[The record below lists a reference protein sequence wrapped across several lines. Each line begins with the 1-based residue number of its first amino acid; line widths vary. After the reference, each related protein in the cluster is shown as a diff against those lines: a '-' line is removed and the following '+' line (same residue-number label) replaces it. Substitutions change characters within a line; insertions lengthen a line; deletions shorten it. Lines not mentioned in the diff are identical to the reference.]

1 MIVALTIMAT
11 ASEMSRRTLALFGGA
26 LLLRLVL
33 LVYGHLQDVYMAV
46 KYTDVDYDVYTD
58 AAREMAA
65 GNSPFDR
72 TTYRYTPVLAVLMLP
87 NVFVHD
93 VFGKLLFVACDLL
106 IGHVLYQILRLRG
119 LPDQNAAM
127 YCCMWLFQPF
137 SVNIST
143 RGNADSIV
151 VLLVLVSLLLIMRKQ
166 LVLSALAYGAAVHF
180 KIYPIIYALAF
191 LVFLNGDFRA
201 SNAKWESSCKSSFC
215 FWVQLAGQVN
225 RDRLLFGAVSGGL
238 FLTLAAVCYY
248 FYGFQFLYETYLYHL
263 TRTDNRHN
271 FSVYF
276 YDLYLRYNTPSGFGV
291 GLLAFLPQL
300 ASLIAISFTYGRD
313 LPFAL
318 FALTMVFV
326 IFNKVCTAQ
335 YFLWY
340 TSFLPLIFPLTSLR
354 LQWKGLAMIA
364 AWLGSELHWLY
375 WAYHLEMQGV
385 NTFFP
390 LWLGG
395 LFFFSVN
402 VGILA
407 TLMWHHSYAPLFLNE
422 SILQLVPNDRPK
434 QQ

>member
-1 MIVALTIMAT
+1 
-11 ASEMSRRTLALFGGA
+11 MSRRTVALFGGA
-26 LLLRLVL
+26 LALRLAL
-33 LVYGHLQDVYMAV
+33 LLYGHVQDQFMAV
-46 KYTDVDYDVYTD
+46 KYTDVDYDVYQD
-58 AAREMAA
+58 AAREMAE
-65 GNSPFDR
+65 GNSPFER
-72 TTYRYTPVLAVLMLP
+72 TTYRYTPVLAFMLLP
-87 NVFVHD
+87 NIYVHQ

-106 IGHVLYQILRLRG
+106 VGYVLYRILRLRG
-119 LPDQNAAM
+119 LPDQNAVNF
-127 YCCMWLFQPF
+127 CCVWLFHPF

-151 VLLVLVSLLLIMRKQ
+151 VLLVMLSLLLIMRKQ
-166 LVLSALAYGAAVHF
+166 IVLSALAYGAAVHF

-191 LVFLNGDFRA
+191 LVFLNGDFRT
-201 SNAKWESSCKSSFC
+201 SNAKWTSSCGSSVC
-215 FWVQLAGQVN
+215 VWVKLAGQLN
-225 RDRLLFGAVSGGL
+225 RDRLVFGIVSGGL
-238 FLTLAAVCYY
+238 FLVLTGGFYY
-248 FYGFQFLYETYLYHL
+248 LYGFQFLYEAYLYHF

-300 ASLIAISFTYGRD
+300 TSLVAISFAYGRD

-318 FALTMVFV
+318 FALTTVFV

-340 TSFLPLIFPLTSLR
+340 TAFLPLIFPLTSLR
-354 LQWKGLAMIA
+354 FKWKGLAMIA
-364 AWLGSELHWLY
+364 AWLGGELHWLY
-375 WAYHLEMQGV
+375 WAYYLEMQCS

-390 LWLGG
+390 LWLAG
-395 LFFFSVN
+395 LAFFSVN

-407 TLMWHHSYAPLFLNE
+407 TLMRHHSFTPLFRRGQ
-422 SILQLVPNDRPK
+422 IRQLVPTGRRK

>member
-1 MIVALTIMAT
+1 M
-11 ASEMSRRTLALFGGA
+11 
-26 LLLRLVL
+26 
-33 LVYGHLQDVYMAV
+33 
-46 KYTDVDYDVYTD
+46 
-58 AAREMAA
+58 
-65 GNSPFDR
+65 
-72 TTYRYTPVLAVLMLP
+72 
-87 NVFVHD
+87 NV
-93 VFGKLLFVACDLL
+93 
-106 IGHVLYQILRLRG
+106 
-119 LPDQNAAM
+119 
-127 YCCMWLFQPF
+127 WLFHPF

-151 VLLVLVSLLLIMRKQ
+151 VLLVMLSLLLIMQKK

-191 LVFLNGDFRA
+191 LVFLNGDYRA
-201 SNAKWESSCKSSFC
+201 ANTKGLSSSSC
-215 FWVQLAGQVN
+215 FWVRLASQLN
-225 RDRLLFGAVSGGL
+225 RDRLVFGIVSGGL
-238 FLTLAAVCYY
+238 FIFLAAGFYHL
-248 FYGFQFLYETYLYHL
+248 YGFQFLYETYLYHF

-300 ASLIAISFTYGRD
+300 TSLVAISFAYGRD

-340 TSFLPLIFPLTSLR
+340 TAFLPLIFPLTSVKLKW
-354 LQWKGLAMIA
+354 QGLGMIL
-364 AWLGSELHWLY
+364 AWLGGELHWLY
-375 WAYHLEMQGV
+375 WAYQLEMQGV

-390 LWLGG
+390 LWMAG
-395 LFFFSVN
+395 LAFFSVN

-407 TLMWHHSYAPLFLNE
+407 TLMQHHSFTPLFRDGDV
-422 SILQLVPNDRPK
+422 LQLVPNNRPK
-434 QQ
+434 ED

>member
-1 MIVALTIMAT
+1 
-11 ASEMSRRTLALFGGA
+11 MSRRTLALFGGA
-26 LLLRLVL
+26 LVLRLAL
-33 LVYGHLQDVYMAV
+33 LLYGHLQDLYMAV
-46 KYTDVDYDVYTD
+46 KYTDVDYDVYSD
-58 AAREMAA
+58 AAREMAE
-65 GNSPFDR
+65 GHSPFER
-72 TTYRYTPVLAVLMLP
+72 TTYRYTPVLAFLLLP
-87 NVFVHD
+87 NIYVHQ
-93 VFGKLLFVACDLL
+93 VFGKLLFVSCDLL
-106 IGHVLYQILRLRG
+106 VGYVLYRILRLRG
-119 LPDQNAAM
+119 LPDTNAVN
-127 YCCMWLFQPF
+127 YCCVWLFHPF

-151 VLLVLVSLLLIMRKQ
+151 VLLVMLSLLLIMRRQ

-191 LVFLNGDFRA
+191 LVVYLHNFLNGDFRA
-201 SNAKWESSCKSSFC
+201 ANAKWLSSCNSSFC
-215 FWVQLAGQVN
+215 FWVQLAGQLN
-225 RDRLLFGAVSGGL
+225 RDRLVFGVVSGGL
-238 FLTLAAVCYY
+238 FVILAAGCYY
-248 FYGFQFLYETYLYHL
+248 LYGFQFLYEAYLYHF

-276 YDLYLRYNTPSGFGV
+276 YDLYLRYDTPSGFGV

-300 ASLIAISFTYGRD
+300 TSLVAVSFAYGRD

-340 TSFLPLIFPLTSLR
+340 TAFLPLIFPLTSLR
-354 LQWKGLAMIA
+354 LKWKGLAMIA
-364 AWLGSELHWLY
+364 AWLGGELHWLY

-390 LWLGG
+390 LWMAG
-395 LFFFSVN
+395 LAFFSVN

-407 TLMWHHSYAPLFLNE
+407 TLMRHHSFTPLFRSGQVLH
-422 SILQLVPNDRPK
+422 LVPSNRT
-434 QQ
+434 QLE

>member
-1 MIVALTIMAT
+1 MA
-11 ASEMSRRTLALFGGA
+11 E
-26 LLLRLVL
+26 
-33 LVYGHLQDVYMAV
+33 
-46 KYTDVDYDVYTD
+46 
-58 AAREMAA
+58 

-72 TTYRYTPVLAVLMLP
+72 TTYRYTPVLAFMLLP
-87 NVFVHD
+87 NIYVHQ

-106 IGHVLYQILRLRG
+106 VGYVLYRILRLRG
-119 LPDQNAAM
+119 LPDQRETKKAV
-127 YCCMWLFQPF
+127 WLFHPF

-151 VLLVLVSLLLIMRKQ
+151 VLLVMLSLLLIMRKQ

-201 SNAKWESSCKSSFC
+201 SNAKWAKSCGSSACVWWK
-215 FWVQLAGQVN
+215 LAGLLN
-225 RDRLLFGAVSGGL
+225 RDRLVFGVVSGL
-238 FLTLAAVCYY
+238 FFLVLAGGFYY
-248 FYGFQFLYETYLYHL
+248 LYGFQFLYEAYLYHF

-300 ASLIAISFTYGRD
+300 TSLVAISFAYGRD

-335 YFLWY
+335 
-340 TSFLPLIFPLTSLR
+340 
-354 LQWKGLAMIA
+354 
-364 AWLGSELHWLY
+364 
-375 WAYHLEMQGV
+375 
-385 NTFFP
+385 
-390 LWLGG
+390 
-395 LFFFSVN
+395 
-402 VGILA
+402 
-407 TLMWHHSYAPLFLNE
+407 
-422 SILQLVPNDRPK
+422 
-434 QQ
+434 